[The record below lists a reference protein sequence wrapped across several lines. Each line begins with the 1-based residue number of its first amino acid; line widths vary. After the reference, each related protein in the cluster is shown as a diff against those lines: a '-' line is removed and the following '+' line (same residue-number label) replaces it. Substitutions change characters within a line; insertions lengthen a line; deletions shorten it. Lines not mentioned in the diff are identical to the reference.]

1 MDHVSPPAA
10 EPTRAEARTRR
21 VANRLP
27 TDRRRLQE
35 RTNVERVNGRFPD
48 PHRDPFDRVF
58 AAQSLAHELPV
69 VAVDPVFDGFG
80 VIRVWGKEA
89 SFGSRRPGRFR
100 VHGKGLSA
108 CVSVNR

>member
-1 MDHVSPPAA
+1 MGQGFTELVIGFADA
-10 EPTRAEARTRR
+10 ERAG
-21 VANRLP
+21 RL
-27 TDRRRLQE
+27 
-35 RTNVERVNGRFPD
+35 PD

-80 VIRVWGKEA
+80 VIRVGGQEA